1 MAEESNRAVETIHTN
16 WMNSNYSRLQ
26 ANAKSCYNSFIMAQP
41 VSAKPMYR
49 KIRERLERDLAGGHY
64 AAGQRFPSE
73 AALVQ
78 RFGASRI
85 TVGRAVRELQERG
98 WLDRV
103 AGSGTFVRGAGQRP
117 REGVLF
123 GLVIP
128 DLGETEIFEPI
139 CQGIAAAPEARGH
152 GLLWAHADQGVE
164 SREEQALELTRHSIA
179 RSVAGVFFAPLELSA
194 ASAEVNARVM
204 KTLHEA
210 GIAVVL
216 LDRRPEET
224 GARRAC
230 DLVGIDNHRAGYLAA
245 EHLLRLGA
253 RRVGF
258 VRLEGQASTVKARVR
273 GYQDALA
280 DYGGGAGHLFA
291 MRANEAIP
299 EEARECDAFVCA
311 NDRVAGRW
319 MQALIEEGVR
329 IPGDVRIVGIDDVN
343 YASLLPVPL
352 TTVRQPCREIGETA
366 LRIMLERLERP
377 KMAARDVLLDCT
389 LVVRKSCGAR
399 AG

>member
-1 MAEESNRAVETIHTN
+1 MP
-16 WMNSNYSRLQ
+16 
-26 ANAKSCYNSFIMAQP
+26 QP
-41 VSAKPMYR
+41 VSAKPMYQ
-49 KIRERLERDLAGGHY
+49 KIRERLERDIAGGHY
-64 AAGQRFPSE
+64 AAGQKFPSE

-98 WLDRV
+98 LLDRV

-117 REGVLF
+117 REGLLF

-152 GLLWAHADQGVE
+152 GLLWAHADQRVE
-164 SREEQALELTRHSIA
+164 SREEQALELARYSIA
-179 RSVAGVFFAPLELSA
+179 RSVAGVFFAPLEFSA

-204 KTLHEA
+204 KMLRGA

-216 LDRRPEET
+216 LDRRPEDSA
-224 GARRAC
+224 ARRSC

-253 RRVGF
+253 RRLGF
-258 VRLEGQASTVKARVR
+258 VRLEGQASTVKTRVR

-280 DYGGGAGHLFA
+280 DFGGVAGRVFTMSANQA
-291 MRANEAIP
+291 MECHAG
-299 EEARECDAFVCA
+299 ARECDAFVCA

-319 MQALIEEGVR
+319 MQTLLEQGVR
-329 IPGDVRIVGIDDVN
+329 IPRDVRIVGIDDVN

-352 TTVRQPCREIGETA
+352 TTVRQPCREIGEAA
-366 LRIMLERLERP
+366 LRVMLERLERP
-377 KMAARDVLLDCT
+377 RMAARDVLLDCT
-389 LVVRKSCGAR
+389 LVIRKSCGAK
-399 AG
+399 AE

>member
-1 MAEESNRAVETIHTN
+1 MPHTD
-16 WMNSNYSRLQ
+16 
-26 ANAKSCYNSFIMAQP
+26 P
-41 VSAKPMYR
+41 AKPMYR
-49 KIRERLERDLAGGHY
+49 KIRERLERDIAGGRY
-64 AAGQRFPSE
+64 AAGEKFPSE

-98 WLDRV
+98 LLDRV
-103 AGSGTFVRGAGQRP
+103 AGSGTYVRGAAP
-117 REGVLF
+117 RLKEGLLF

-139 CQGIAAAPEARGH
+139 CQGIAESPEAQGH
-152 GLLWAHADQGVE
+152 ALLWAHADQRVE
-164 SREEQALELTRHSIA
+164 SREEQALELA
-179 RSVAGVFFAPLELSA
+179 RYCIGRPVAGVFFAPLEFSA
-194 ASAEVNARVM
+194 ASAEVNAQVIRL
-204 KTLHEA
+204 LHGA

-216 LDRRPEET
+216 LDRRPEDSGT
-224 GARRAC
+224 RRTC

-245 EHLLRLGA
+245 EHVLRLGA

-258 VRLEGQASTVKARVR
+258 VRVEGQASTVKARIR

-280 DYGGGAGHLFA
+280 GFGGVGNVFT
-291 MRANEAIP
+291 MRANHPMDWTAEAQH
-299 EEARECDAFVCA
+299 CDAFVCA

-319 MQALIEEGVR
+319 MQTLLGHGVR
-329 IPGDVRIVGIDDVN
+329 IPQEVRIVGIDDVN

-352 TTVRQPCREIGETA
+352 TTVRQPCREIGEAA
-366 LRIMLERLERP
+366 LRVMLERLERP

-389 LVVRKSCGAR
+389 LVIRESCGAR
-399 AG
+399 LQS

>member
-1 MAEESNRAVETIHTN
+1 MP
-16 WMNSNYSRLQ
+16 
-26 ANAKSCYNSFIMAQP
+26 QP
-41 VSAKPMYR
+41 VSAKPMYQ
-49 KIRERLERDLAGGHY
+49 KIRERLERDIAGGHY
-64 AAGQRFPSE
+64 AAGQKFPSE
-73 AALVQ
+73 AALVR

-98 WLDRV
+98 LLDRV
-103 AGSGTFVRGAGQRP
+103 AGSGTFVRGAGPGP
-117 REGVLF
+117 REGLLF

-152 GLLWAHADQGVE
+152 GLLWAHADQRVE
-164 SREEQALELTRHSIA
+164 SREEQALELARYSIA
-179 RSVAGVFFAPLELSA
+179 RSVAGVFFAPLEFSA

-204 KTLHEA
+204 KMLRGA
-210 GIAVVL
+210 RIAVVL
-216 LDRRPEET
+216 LDRRPEES

-280 DYGGGAGHLFA
+280 DLGGGAGHVFTMSANRA
-291 MRANEAIP
+291 MEWHAG
-299 EEARECDAFVCA
+299 ARECDAFVCA
-311 NDRVAGRW
+311 NDRVAGHW
-319 MQALIEEGVR
+319 MQTLLEQGGR
-329 IPGDVRIVGIDDVN
+329 IPRDVRIVGIDDVN

-352 TTVRQPCREIGETA
+352 TTVRQPCREIGEAA
-366 LRIMLERLERP
+366 LRVMLERLERP
-377 KMAARDVLLDCT
+377 KMTARDVLLDCT
-389 LVVRKSCGAR
+389 LVIRKSCGAK
-399 AG
+399 AD

>member
-1 MAEESNRAVETIHTN
+1 MPHTD
-16 WMNSNYSRLQ
+16 
-26 ANAKSCYNSFIMAQP
+26 P
-41 VSAKPMYR
+41 AKPMYR
-49 KIRERLERDLAGGHY
+49 KIRERLERDIAGGRY
-64 AAGQRFPSE
+64 AAGEKFPSE

-98 WLDRV
+98 LLDRI
-103 AGSGTFVRGAGQRP
+103 AGSGTYVRGAVP
-117 REGVLF
+117 RLKEGLLF

-139 CQGIAAAPEARGH
+139 CQGIAASPEARGH
-152 GLLWAHADQGVE
+152 ALLWAHADRRVE
-164 SREEQALELTRHSIA
+164 NREEQALELARYCIA
-179 RSVAGVFFAPLELSA
+179 RKVAGVFFAPLEPSA
-194 ASAEVNARVM
+194 ASGEANARIIR
-204 KTLHEA
+204 LLQAA

-216 LDRRPEET
+216 LDRRPEEA
-224 GARRAC
+224 GARRVC

-258 VRLEGQASTVKARVR
+258 VRVEGQASTVKARIR

-280 DYGGGAGHLFA
+280 EFAVGGHVVS
-291 MRANEAIP
+291 MRTDHPAEWSAA
-299 EEARECDAFVCA
+299 ARQCDTFVCA

-319 MQALIEEGVR
+319 MQTLLGHGVR
-329 IPGDVRIVGIDDVN
+329 IPEDVRIVGIDDVN
-343 YASLLPVPL
+343 YAPLLPVPL

-366 LRIMLERLERP
+366 LRVMLERLERP

-389 LVVRKSCGAR
+389 LVIRQSCGAR
-399 AG
+399 IQS

>member
-1 MAEESNRAVETIHTN
+1 MPRT
-16 WMNSNYSRLQ
+16 
-26 ANAKSCYNSFIMAQP
+26 
-41 VSAKPMYR
+41 VSAKPMYL
-49 KIRERLERDLAGGHY
+49 KIRERLERDISSGHY
-64 AAGQRFPSE
+64 RPGEKFPSE

-98 WLDRV
+98 LLDRV
-103 AGSGTFVRGAGQRP
+103 AGSGTYVRGAAKGP
-117 REGVLF
+117 REGLLF

-128 DLGETEIFEPI
+128 NLGETEIFEPI

-152 GLLWAHADQGVE
+152 GLLWAHADQRVE
-164 SREEQALELTRHSIA
+164 SREEQALELARYSIA
-179 RSVAGVFFAPLELSA
+179 RSVAGVFFAPLEF
-194 ASAEVNARVM
+194 SAESAQVNARVM
-204 KTLHEA
+204 KLLHSA

-216 LDRRPEET
+216 LDRRPEDS
-224 GARRAC
+224 GAKHTC

-258 VRLEGQASTVKARVR
+258 VRIEGQASTVKARVR

-280 DYGGGAGHLFA
+280 DLGGAGRVLT
-291 MRANEAIP
+291 MRAHQPMEWTA
-299 EEARECDAFVCA
+299 EARECEAFVCA

-319 MQALIEEGVR
+319 MQTLLECGVR
-329 IPGDVRIVGIDDVN
+329 IPHDVRIVGIDDVN

-352 TTVRQPCREIGETA
+352 TTVHQPCREIGEAA
-366 LRIMLERLERP
+366 LRVMLERLERP
-377 KMAARDVLLDCT
+377 KMAARDVLLDCS
-389 LVVRKSCGAR
+389 LVVRKSCG
-399 AG
+399 GKVKTSS